1 MGLISRQFQKRSN
14 RELAAPLSTNSFL
27 SPKEVLDAVGDIVA
41 RHNQAVTADSDRR
54 QVEGNKLTRWLA
66 KTGAPSIGLNQYH
79 WAPDGQSLLISFE
92 QSPGWV
98 LNSVR
103 RKRKPTLLDAYWLA
117 RLRAFSHTDPQAV
130 GIRVEIRLER
140 WVINKD
146 SGKMGNRDKYESLVD
161 DIWAVVSA
169 DSETRV
175 RGEAEQPPVHEG
187 QTSLDISN

>member
-14 RELAAPLSTNSFL
+14 QELAVPLSTMSLL
-27 SPKEVLDAVGDIVA
+27 SPKEVVAAVCDVIA
-41 RHNQAVTADSDRR
+41 QHNQAVTADSDRR
-54 QVEGNKLTRWLA
+54 QVEGNKLTRWVA
-66 KTGAPSIGLNQYH
+66 KTAAPSIGLNQYH

-130 GIRVEIRLER
+130 GIRVEIKLER
-140 WVINKD
+140 WVTNKD
-146 SGKMGNRDKYESLVD
+146 SGKMGNRDKYESLID
-161 DIWAVVSA
+161 EIWAAVSA

-175 RGEAEQPPVHEG
+175 RSEAEVPPVHEG
-187 QTSLDISN
+187 QTNLDIGY

>member
-1 MGLISRQFQKRSN
+1 MSL
-14 RELAAPLSTNSFL
+14 L
-27 SPKEVLDAVGDIVA
+27 SPKEVVAAVCDVIA
-41 RHNQAVTADSDRR
+41 QHNQVVTADGERR
-54 QVEGNKLTRWLA
+54 QVEGNKFTRWAA

-98 LNSVR
+98 LDSVR

-130 GIRVEIRLER
+130 GIRVEIKLEQ
-140 WVINKD
+140 WVINKN
-146 SGKMGNRDKYESLVD
+146 SGKMGNRDKYELLVD
-161 DIWAVVSA
+161 EIWAAVSA

-175 RGEAEQPPVHEG
+175 RGEAEGPPVHEA
-187 QTSLDISN
+187 QTSLDVG